1 MTNTLIKIIN
11 QQTMNEE
18 KTLKQWFLEL
28 LQKLFDLFKGREDN
42 YADDN
47 KLLAGMAENDDEKA
61 AIMQICDEIDETNN
75 ALDEVVEAAKEGKDA
90 TEWLSDELKE
100 MADRQGESLTDQDIQ
115 DFLEAEAEADAKRV
129 SEQLN
134 YEPESEE
141 EDNK

>member
-1 MTNTLIKIIN
+1 
-11 QQTMNEE
+11 MNEE
-18 KTLKQWFLEL
+18 KSLKQWFFEL

-47 KLLAGMAENDDEKA
+47 ELLAGMAENDDEKA

-100 MADRQGESLTDQDIQ
+100 IAGEQGESLTDQDIQ
-115 DFLEAEAEADAKRV
+115 DFLEAEAEADAQRV

-134 YEPESEE
+134 YEPKSEE

>member
-1 MTNTLIKIIN
+1 MS
-11 QQTMNEE
+11 EE
-18 KTLKQWFLEL
+18 KSLKQWFLEL

-47 KLLAGMAENDDEKA
+47 ELLVGLAENDDEKA
-61 AIMQICDEIDETNN
+61 AIMQICDEIDETND
-75 ALDEVVEAAKEGKDA
+75 ALDEVVEAAREGKDA

-100 MADRQGESLTDQDIQ
+100 MADEQGESLTDQDIQ
-115 DFLEAEAEADAKRV
+115 DFLEAEAEADAQRV

-134 YEPESEE
+134 YEPKSEE

>member
-1 MTNTLIKIIN
+1 
-11 QQTMNEE
+11 MNEE
-18 KTLKQWFLEL
+18 KTLKQWFLDL

-47 KLLAGMAENDDEKA
+47 ELLAGMAENDDEKA

-100 MADRQGESLTDQDIQ
+100 IAGEQGESLTDQDIQ
-115 DFLEAEAEADAKRV
+115 DFLEAEAEADAQRV

-134 YEPESEE
+134 YEPKSEE

>member
-1 MTNTLIKIIN
+1 MS
-11 QQTMNEE
+11 EE
-18 KTLKQWFLEL
+18 KSLKQWFLEL

-47 KLLAGMAENDDEKA
+47 ELLAGMAENDDEKA

-75 ALDEVVEAAKEGKDA
+75 ALDEVVEAARNGKDA
-90 TEWLSDELKE
+90 TEWLSEELKQLAE
-100 MADRQGESLTDQDIQ
+100 EQGEPIADQDVT
-115 DFLEAEAEADAKRV
+115 DFFEQEAESDAQRV

-134 YEPESEE
+134 YELENEE

>member
-1 MTNTLIKIIN
+1 
-11 QQTMNEE
+11 MNEE
-18 KTLKQWFLEL
+18 KTLKQWFLDL

-47 KLLAGMAENDDEKA
+47 ELLAGMAENDDEKA

-75 ALDEVVEAAKEGKDA
+75 ALDEVVDAAKEGKDA

-100 MADRQGESLTDQDIQ
+100 IAGEQGESLTDQDIQ
-115 DFLEAEAEADAKRV
+115 DFLEAEAEADAQRV

-134 YEPESEE
+134 YEPKSEE

>member
-1 MTNTLIKIIN
+1 MH
-11 QQTMNEE
+11 EA
-18 KTLKQWFLEL
+18 KTLKQWFLDL

-47 KLLAGMAENDDEKA
+47 ELLAGMAENDDEKA

-75 ALDEVVEAAKEGKDA
+75 ALDEVVDAAKEGKDA
-90 TEWLSDELKE
+90 TEWISEELKE
-100 MADRQGESLTDQDIQ
+100 MADEQGESLTDQDIQ
-115 DFLEAEAEADAKRV
+115 DFLEAEAEADAQRV

-134 YEPESEE
+134 YEPKSEE

>member
-1 MTNTLIKIIN
+1 MS
-11 QQTMNEE
+11 EE
-18 KTLKQWFLEL
+18 KSLKQWFLEL
-28 LQKLFDLFKGREDN
+28 LQKLFNLFKGREDN

-47 KLLAGMAENDDEKA
+47 ELLAGMAENDDEKA

-90 TEWLSDELKE
+90 TEWISEELKE
-100 MADRQGESLTDQDIQ
+100 MADEQGESLTDQDIQ
-115 DFLEAEAEADAKRV
+115 DFLEAEAEADAQRV

-134 YEPESEE
+134 YEPKSEE

>member
-1 MTNTLIKIIN
+1 
-11 QQTMNEE
+11 MNDE
-18 KTLKQWFLEL
+18 KSLKQWFLDL

-47 KLLAGMAENDDEKA
+47 ELLAGMAENDDEKA
-61 AIMQICDEIDETNN
+61 AIMQICDEIDETND
-75 ALDEVVEAAKEGKDA
+75 ALDEVVEAAREGKDA

-100 MADRQGESLTDQDIQ
+100 MADEQGESLTDQDIQ
-115 DFLEAEAEADAKRV
+115 DFLEAEAEADAQRV

-134 YEPESEE
+134 YEPISEE

>member
-1 MTNTLIKIIN
+1 
-11 QQTMNEE
+11 MNEE
-18 KTLKQWFLEL
+18 KSLKQWFLEL

-47 KLLAGMAENDDEKA
+47 ELLAGMAENDDEKA

-75 ALDEVVEAAKEGKDA
+75 ALDEVVEAARNGKDA
-90 TEWLSDELKE
+90 TEWLSEELKQLAE
-100 MADRQGESLTDQDIQ
+100 EQGEPIADQDVT
-115 DFLEAEAEADAKRV
+115 DFLEQEAESDAQRV

-134 YEPESEE
+134 YELENEE